1 MDGSPRASD
10 GRALSMPEAEMNDD
24 ARAAVASMVRAS
36 RAIAEAAE
44 VLATESKRIVALS
57 GQARDLELAAERRLA
72 PPRRTPVP
80 ASIAPGLPPWVRH
93 PRIVMTIGASLIVVL
108 MIAAVAVGALRTG
121 APSVPELLR
130 PSDAS
135 LRAPQH
141 DPLPI
146 ARPSRPVHP
155 EAAPALPVR
164 EAIPSQYL
172 PQAPTR

>member
-1 MDGSPRASD
+1 MDGSPQAGES
-10 GRALSMPEAEMNDD
+10 RALSMPEMNDD

-57 GQARDLELAAERRLA
+57 GEARDLELAAERRMAA
-72 PPRRTPVP
+72 PAPHRAPVLSPNTARLPAWARNPR
-80 ASIAPGLPPWVRH
+80 L
-93 PRIVMTIGASLIVVL
+93 VMTLSASVIVAG

-121 APSVPELLR
+121 APSVSELLR

-135 LRAPQH
+135 LRASQQ

-146 ARPSRPVHP
+146 ARQSRPVPP